1 MNFGFST
8 FFFTGHSL
16 RQAMDRIVGAGV
28 NVVEITYDLPHVTD
42 MDDDFFALTGDLRKK
57 GVSFSLHGPLF
68 EVNIGSI
75 FPEVRAL
82 SMRRYLD
89 AIDVAASAGCKP
101 VVVHPGYT
109 MLAGKETRTS
119 AMTRENFVADMN
131 TLVEHARQ
139 RNIPLALE
147 NVHMHYFF
155 FHDLSEFA
163 ALQRDIPG
171 LGMTLDVGHA
181 YLTEIARGAA
191 DPEGAIV
198 RDVEEIGIENLF
210 HVHLHNNTGVR
221 DDHGFIHGSIDL
233 ARILRGL
240 RRLEYREKVVIETYE
255 TTHQGL
261 AEVIR
266 HLDALTVA

>member
-28 NVVEITYDLPHVTD
+28 NVVEITYDLPHVAD

-57 GVSFSLHGPLF
+57 GVSLSLHGPLF

-131 TLVEHARQ
+131 TLVDHARQ

-163 ALQRDIPG
+163 A
-171 LGMTLDVGHA
+171 
-181 YLTEIARGAA
+181 
-191 DPEGAIV
+191 
-198 RDVEEIGIENLF
+198 
-210 HVHLHNNTGVR
+210 
-221 DDHGFIHGSIDL
+221 
-233 ARILRGL
+233 
-240 RRLEYREKVVIETYE
+240 
-255 TTHQGL
+255 
-261 AEVIR
+261 
-266 HLDALTVA
+266 